1 MSRIDGK
8 RTWRPTMRVARRR
21 PWLAAFTAL
30 IAVSAYAGAAGL
42 ITGVIDMGAE
52 INDRIPFGS
61 PAFGGVAL
69 AVIVGVPMIVVAYL
83 AARRDARSG
92 AAAVVAGTLLLGWIV
107 VEIGFVQ
114 SYSWLQ
120 PVFAF
125 AGVTVA
131 LTGMR
136 DFGRT

>member
-1 MSRIDGK
+1 MSRIDWK
-8 RTWRPTMRVARRR
+8 RTWHPGGLAARRR

-42 ITGVIDMGAE
+42 ITGGIDMGAE
-52 INDRIPFGS
+52 INARIPFDS
-61 PAFGGVAL
+61 PVFGGVAL
-69 AVIVGVPMIVVAYL
+69 AVIVGVPMTVVTWL
-83 AARRDARSG
+83 GARRDARSG
-92 AAAVVAGTLLLGWIV
+92 AAAVVAGALLVGWIA

-125 AGVTVA
+125 AGLAVA
-131 LTGMR
+131 LAGMR
-136 DFGRT
+136 DFRRT